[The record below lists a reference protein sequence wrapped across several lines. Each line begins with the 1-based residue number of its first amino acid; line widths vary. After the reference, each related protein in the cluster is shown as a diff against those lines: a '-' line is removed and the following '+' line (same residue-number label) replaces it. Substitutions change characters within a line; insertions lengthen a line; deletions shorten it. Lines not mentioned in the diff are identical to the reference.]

1 MPRKTKKKSNSSKK
15 LGFDTNKYLEAQ
27 TTEIL
32 NRVKKFDK
40 RLYLEFGG
48 KLCYDFHASRVLP
61 GYEPDTKIK
70 LFKKLNRDMEIIY
83 CVSAK
88 DIQRGKMRGDFG
100 LPYDQQT
107 LKDIADMKD
116 MGLKVSCVA
125 ITLYNGESLADRFKR
140 YLENLGIKVYVF
152 TEIKGYPNDL
162 DLVVSDKGYG
172 KQPYIRTEKS
182 LVVITGA
189 GGGSGKMSLCLSQ
202 MYHDHK
208 KGINSGFAKF
218 ETFPIWNLPINHPV
232 NIAYEAATADLG
244 DYNMVDPF
252 HKNRYGITA
261 INYNRDIE
269 NFELMKNILNR
280 ILGDGNMPYNSPTD
294 MGVNK
299 AKVGIIDDKV
309 CREAGK
315 QEIIR
320 RYFRYKEEL
329 MMGVE
334 SKETVERMEKIME
347 KVGLKPEDRKVVI
360 PARKASEE
368 AKKKG
373 KGNKGVFCG
382 AAIEL
387 PNKKIVTGK
396 NSPLLHASSA
406 AVLNAIKVL
415 AGIPDDIHLIQ
426 PNVLKSIE
434 RLKTKTLGMKS
445 ESLNLDETLIAL
457 SASSLSNSAAEKA
470 IRKLEKLK
478 DCEMHITHILTN
490 GDRSGLRKIGLNVTT
505 DAIPTIKYVST
516 K

>member
-1 MPRKTKKKSNSSKK
+1 MPRKTNRKSSSLKKT
-15 LGFDTNKYLEAQ
+15 GFDTDKYLVAQ
-27 TTEIL
+27 TNEIL
-32 NRVKKFDK
+32 KRVKKFDK
-40 RLYLEFGG
+40 RMYLEFGG
-48 KLCYDFHASRVLP
+48 KLCYDYHAARVLP
-61 GYEPDTKIK
+61 GYEPDTKIR
-70 LFKKLNRDMEIIY
+70 LFKKLSKDMQIIY

-107 LKDIADMKD
+107 LKDIADLKD
-116 MGLKVSCVA
+116 KGLEVSCVA
-125 ITLYNGESLADRFKR
+125 ITIYNGESLADRFKR

-162 DLVVSDKGYG
+162 DLVVSDNGYG
-172 KQPYIRTEKS
+172 SQPYIRTEKP
-182 LVVITGA
+182 LVVVTGA

-208 KGINSGFAKF
+208 RGIKSGFSKF
-218 ETFPIWNLPINHPV
+218 ETFPIWNLPVDHPV

-252 HKNRYGITA
+252 HKRKYGITA

-269 NFELMKNILNR
+269 NFELMKNILDR
-280 ILGDGNMPYNSPTD
+280 ILGNESIPYNSPTD

-299 AKVGIIDDKV
+299 AKVGIINDEI

-320 RYFRYKEEL
+320 RYFRYKEE
-329 MMGVE
+329 MMLGAE
-334 SKETVERMEKIME
+334 SKETVEHAKEIM
-347 KVGLKPEDRKVVI
+347 KKLGLKPEDRGVVL

-368 AKKKG
+368 AKRKG

-387 PNKKIVTGK
+387 PKGKIVTGK

-406 AVLNAIKVL
+406 AVLNVIKVL
-415 AGIPDDIHLIQ
+415 AGITDDTHLIQ
-426 PNVLKSIE
+426 PNVLNSIE
-434 RLKTKTLGMKS
+434 MLKTKTLGMKS

-457 SASSLSNSAAEKA
+457 SASSFKNPETKKA
-470 IRKLEKLK
+470 ISKLTELK
-478 DCEMHITHILTN
+478 NCEMHITHIPTN

-505 DAIPTIKYVST
+505 DAIPTIKYGLAE
-516 K
+516 

>member
-1 MPRKTKKKSNSSKK
+1 MPRKTNKRPSSLKKT
-15 LGFDTNKYLEAQ
+15 GFDTDKYLEAQ
-27 TTEIL
+27 SSEIL

-48 KLCYDFHASRVLP
+48 KLCYDFHAARVLP

-70 LFKKLNRDMEIIY
+70 LFRKLSKNMQIIY

-107 LKDIADMKD
+107 LKDIADLKD
-116 MGLKVSCVA
+116 KGLEVSCVA
-125 ITLYNGESLADRFKR
+125 ITLYNGESLANRFKR
-140 YLENLGIKVYVF
+140 RLENLGIKVYVF
-152 TEIKGYPNDL
+152 TEIKGYPKDL
-162 DLVVSDKGYG
+162 NFVVSDKGYG
-172 KQPYIRTEKS
+172 SQPYIKIEKP
-182 LVVITGA
+182 LVVVTGA

-208 KGINSGFAKF
+208 NGINSGFSKF

-244 DYNMVDPF
+244 DYNMIDPF
-252 HKNRYGITA
+252 HKKKYGVTA

-269 NFELMKNILNR
+269 NFGLMRNILDR
-280 ILGDGNMPYNSPTD
+280 IIGKKSIPYNSPTD

-299 AKVGIIDDKV
+299 ARVGIINDKV

-320 RYFRYKEEL
+320 RYFRYKEE
-329 MMGVE
+329 MMLGVE
-334 SKETVERMEKIME
+334 SKETVERAKEIARKT
-347 KVGLKPEDRKVVI
+347 GLNPEDRKVVVQ
-360 PARKASEE
+360 ARKASEE
-368 AKKKG
+368 AQKKG

-387 PNKKIVTGK
+387 PNGTIVTGK
-396 NSPLLHASSA
+396 NSSLLHASSA

-434 RLKTKTLGMKS
+434 KLKTKTLGMKS
-445 ESLNLDETLIAL
+445 ESLNMDETLIAL
-457 SASSLSNSAAEKA
+457 SASSLMNPATEKA
-470 IRKLEKLK
+470 ISKLAELK
-478 DCEMHITHILTN
+478 NCEMHITHIPTH
-490 GDRSGLRKIGLNVTT
+490 GDRSGRRKIVLNVTT
-505 DAIPTIKYVST
+505 DAIPTIKYVSR
-516 K
+516 